1 MTAPGESAVRR
12 KLPIGIQTFREIR
25 EDGCYYVDKTDF
37 VRRLVEGGKH
47 YFLSRPR
54 RFGKSLLL
62 DTIKEL
68 FEGSEALFRGLAIH
82 DKWDWT
88 PRPVVRLSFGSGS
101 FANPGWLAE
110 DAATQLDAIEKR
122 AGVAGGGGS
131 APARFRRLIA
141 ELHEDSRQRVV
152 ILVDEYD
159 KPILDA
165 LDAPEVAR
173 ANRDFLRG
181 LYSVVKECDADIKFT
196 LLTGV
201 SKFSKV
207 SIFSGLN
214 NLKDITLDPRYSAIC
229 GYTERDLDEV
239 FASEL
244 PGLDRKEVR
253 RWYNGYN
260 WRGKSKE
267 KGKGKDKEKVYNPFD
282 ILLLFDS
289 REFNAHWFETGSP
302 RFLIDTLLRRG
313 VPTLDLEGMVG
324 SEALL
329 SAFDV
334 DEMSVEA
341 LLFQTGYLT
350 IADEDASNGLVEYRL
365 GYPNQEVRQS
375 LNDRLLTALL
385 PDAPRRLAR
394 KASPRKLLAAN
405 DFEGLEAL
413 LRAVFAAIPHQW
425 HTRNVIRDYEGYY
438 ASVVYSYFAAKGLDV
453 VAEDSSAG
461 GRADLV
467 VRGDEGVCIFEF
479 KLLPDAPRS
488 QAPRGEAL
496 AQIKARG
503 YADKYRQPGRP
514 VHLVGVEF
522 SREARNIATFE
533 VERAA

>member
-1 MTAPGESAVRR
+1 MTASGESAARR

-37 VRRLVEGGKH
+37 VRRLVDSGKH

-82 DKWDWT
+82 DEWDWG
-88 PRPVVRLSFGSGS
+88 RKHPVLRLDFGGGDYEQ
-101 FANPGWLAE
+101 PDWLVE
-110 DAATQLDAIEKR
+110 DVATQLEAIEQR
-122 AGVAGGGGS
+122 AGIAASAAS

-141 ELHEDSRQRVV
+141 ELHKRSDQRVV

-165 LDAPEVAR
+165 LGTPEVAR
-173 ANRDFLRG
+173 ANRGFLRG
-181 LYSVVKECDADIKFT
+181 LYSVVKSCDAHVKFT

-214 NLKDITLDPRYSAIC
+214 NLMDITLDPCYAAIC
-229 GYTERDLDEV
+229 GYTERNLDEV
-239 FASEL
+239 FAPEL

-260 WRGKSKE
+260 WLGGE
-267 KGKGKDKEKVYNPFD
+267 EEKVYNPFD
-282 ILLLFDS
+282 ILLLF
-289 REFNAHWFETGSP
+289 RQRRFKAHWFETGSP

-313 VPTLDLEGMVG
+313 VPTLDLESMVG

-350 IADEDASNGLVEYRL
+350 IADEEDRDGRLRYRL
-365 GYPNQEVRQS
+365 GFPNQEVRQS
-375 LNDRLLTALL
+375 LNERLLTALL
-385 PDAPRRLAR
+385 PDGARRRADDAPLRE
-394 KASPRKLLAAN
+394 LLSAN
-405 DFEGLEAL
+405 DFEGLEAFFRGL
-413 LRAVFAAIPHQW
+413 FAGVPHQW
-425 HTRNVIRDYEGYY
+425 HVNNNIEDYEGYY
-438 ASVVYSYFAAKGLDV
+438 ASVVYSCFAAQGFDLA
-453 VAEDSSAG
+453 AEESSSAG
-461 GRADLV
+461 RSDMV
-467 VRGDEGVCIFEF
+467 VRFGKAVYVFEF
-479 KLLPDAPRS
+479 KLTN
-488 QAPRGEAL
+488 GEPPGRAL
-496 AQIKARG
+496 AQAKEKG
-503 YADKYRQPGRP
+503 YADKHRRPGRSI
-514 VHLVGVEF
+514 HLIGVEF